1 MIQTE
6 LVSKIKKLTD
16 IKKLHPKVNLWQL
29 ASSSRMSKHK
39 SKAFGKLSRRMKKV
53 FWLVPL
59 RLESIFKIYLI
70 SFATKLTTLIPT
82 KIFLTSQQLPC
93 QTQVA
98 PWKLV
103 LIEVISRSP
112 LTQAK
117 TKHLTMKKVPLAIFY
132 QRSYPSRSLQ
142 FKKGLRSRWQTYL
155 CSLTSWSNLKGGYH
169 VARI

>member
-6 LVSKIKKLTD
+6 HVSKIKKLTD

-29 ASSSRMSKHK
+29 ASSSQMSKHK
-39 SKAFGKLSRRMKKV
+39 SKAFGKPSRRMKKV

-93 QTQVA
+93 QNKVA

-103 LIEVISRSP
+103 LIEVNSRSP
-112 LTQAK
+112 LTCAK
-117 TKHLTMKKVPLAIFY
+117 TKPLIMKRVPLTIFY

-142 FKKGLRSRWQTYL
+142 FKTGLRSQCQTYL
-155 CSLTSWSNLKGGYH
+155 CSLTS
-169 VARI
+169 